1 MHIIHVIRQF
11 HPSIGGMEDVVFHL
25 AKSLKLSGH
34 KVQVVTLNRLFT
46 QPSKILPT
54 FDCYHELPIIRLP
67 FWGSSRYP
75 MTSGLM
81 KIIDKADLVHVHG
94 IDFFY
99 DFLALSRI
107 FHQKKL
113 IVSTHGGFFH
123 TQFAYLLKKYWFQIV
138 TRLSSIAYQRIIA
151 TSENDFDIFS
161 QVVSPKKMI
170 VIENGVDVLKFY
182 SNEQQTIGRNII
194 YFGRWSINKGLI
206 KMIELVRQ
214 LVDVDPSWTLTISG
228 KEYDYT
234 CANLM
239 NEIIKRKLNKNVFLI
254 PAPSNN
260 ELKRLIKQCHFY
272 LCLSEHEGFGI
283 SVIESMSAGL
293 IPILSNIGPFKRFVL
308 RSGIGLI
315 VNDNNYDE
323 TVKTL
328 ELFVKMSSDRYQD
341 ICNQA
346 KRFAQSY
353 SWEFVIKKYMDVYK
367 NILRNN
373 QKKSFI

>member
-234 CANLM
+234 CASLM